1 MTLSGVEFVRRY
13 AQHVLPYRF
22 VHIRHYGILA
32 PGNREV
38 LAALQVELGNPPVD
52 TRHRKRKRWK
62 DIAAERGLVMGLCPH
77 CGLGILIV
85 VKVIPH
91 IRSPE
96 RNPSLYVG

>member
-1 MTLSGVEFVRRY
+1 MTLSGEEFVRRY
-13 AQHVLPYRF
+13 AMHILPYRF

-38 LAALQVELGNPPVD
+38 LAALQKALGAVPVQL
-52 TRHRKRKRWK
+52 HRGHKRWK
-62 DIAAERGLVMGLCPH
+62 DIAAARGLVMGLCPH
-77 CGLGILIV
+77 CKVGFLVIV
-85 VKVIPH
+85 SVIPH